1 MKSTENLSQ
10 NSKICPKCF
19 KEYPKKFVS
28 CEDCN
33 VTLMKKTTFQ
43 RTMADNMALSYVC
56 PKCHTR
62 IYPPI
67 KSKICEKCKVELLS
81 DSEYT
86 ALENTK
92 TQKFN
97 KRFNTTILLFF
108 SIGAIAVI
116 WFFATILSSP
126 APNHTYTCSR
136 CGTTFTDSTNKK
148 SIAYSGYCKKCH
160 DDVEF
165 ILDVSEALENK

>member
-1 MKSTENLSQ
+1 MKLTENVSQ

-19 KEYPKKFVS
+19 KEYPKKSVS

-33 VTLMKKTTFQ
+33 VTLMKKITFQ
-43 RTMADNMALSYVC
+43 RTMANNITLSYVC

-67 KSKICEKCKVELLS
+67 KSKLCAKCQVELLS

-86 ALENTK
+86 ALENIK

-97 KRFNTTILLFF
+97 KRFNTVLFLFF
-108 SIGAIAVI
+108 AIGAVAII
-116 WFFATILSSP
+116 WFFASIINSP
-126 APNHTYTCSR
+126 TPNHIYTCSR
-136 CGTTFTDSTNKK
+136 CGTTFTDSANKK
-148 SIAYSGYCKKCH
+148 SIAYSGYCQKCH

-165 ILDVSEALENK
+165 LLDVSEALENQ